1 MKYNISNLKNN
12 KYVYFRKTSQKSIL
26 QNLNKNKKFCDEFK
40 TQLFLKKK
48 KNVKA
53 WRGVQ
58 D

>member
-48 KNVKA
+48 KKT
-53 WRGVQ
+53 
-58 D
+58 